1 VNTILQVEEVEPGNY
16 EIKAVQ
22 GQVVTQHSFVID
34 SDVLAQ
40 IDRSDI
46 DGAAIVREAFTIVLE
61 REALAALPGESSFRL
76 LVAHY
81 PYLTSELQRRLSPGS
96 PLGFLSG
103 ESARIDHLPAE
114 DRPTHT

>member
-1 VNTILQVEEVEPGNY
+1 VNTVLQVEEVEAGSY
-16 EIKAVQ
+16 EVKAVQ
-22 GQVVTQHSFVID
+22 GHVVTQHSFVID
-34 SDVLAQ
+34 SEVLAQ
-40 IDRSDI
+40 IDRSGL
-46 DGAAIVREAFTIVLE
+46 DGADIVREAFAVVLE

-81 PYLTSELQRRLSPGS
+81 PYLTTELQRRLSPRS

-103 ESARIDHLPAE
+103 EPARVHHPPAE